1 VIRYVVSRLVGA
13 VVTMVSVAVIVFLVM
28 YVVPGDPAYAILG
41 KEATLDQVRE
51 LREQLGLNRPLAAR
65 LGEWFTELLRGD
77 LGRSFYSGEPV
88 TALIYARLEPT
99 MLLTALASLIAV
111 VLGVGLGSVAALR
124 PGSLLDLGTMSVALI
139 GVAIPNFWLG
149 LNLILLFSLRLR
161 WLPSSGYAPLSEGF
175 GEALRFL
182 AMPAVALGLA
192 QTAVIAR
199 MTRANLMEVLRE
211 DYVRTAR
218 AKGLAERVVVLK
230 HALRNAFVPTLAVIG
245 VSVALL
251 LGGAI
256 IIETVF
262 GIPGIGLLVIEAI
275 LRRDFPL
282 IQGILLWIA
291 LITAL
296 VNLIVDLLYG
306 VLDPRIAYD

>member
-1 VIRYVVSRLVGA
+1 MGA
-13 VVTMVSVAVIVFLVM
+13 AVTMVSVAVIVFLVM

-41 KEATLDQVRE
+41 REATLEQVRE
-51 LREQLGLNRPLAAR
+51 VREQLGLNRPLAAR
-65 LGEWFTELLRGD
+65 LGGWFAELLRGD

-88 TALIYARLEPT
+88 AALIFARLEPT

-124 PGSLLDLGTMSVALI
+124 PGSSLDLGTMSVALI

-149 LNLILLFSLRLR
+149 LNLILLFSLWLR

-245 VSVALL
+245 VSIALL

-275 LRRDFPL
+275 LRRDFPV

-296 VNLIVDLLYG
+296 VNLAVDLLYG
-306 VLDPRIAYD
+306 VLDPRIAYE